1 MSASEQEIKSQVAEM
16 RQALRSARTSMRAGR
31 LVGIFGVLA
40 GLCIVGL
47 FVYLFISLGMR
58 AADRKAIEPIL
69 RRHVEA
75 LQIRSSLEQIVRDVG
90 PVYLDEA
97 GKMLKGMDLQGVAV
111 TQAQEFMKDMEPVL
125 REQLE
130 RVRPRLEG
138 LIEAQ
143 RTRTMADLEDLLRNK
158 LTGRLTQLVGEQG
171 ARLGTE
177 TKLDEDT
184 LTKIIQNML
193 DASTG
198 ALQKS
203 VTSRWG
209 DMEGEM
215 KKIGNLVLDLPA
227 LPEQNQEQ
235 LLVQIRDVLL
245 NLVKYQLPDVRFA
258 PGDFPSA
265 PAADLTAPGAEL
277 PAAPA
282 PPPPDLTPEAEQ
294 ARAKVRAE
302 MEAKA
307 AEAER
312 KAAVEAAAKAAADAE
327 AARRTPPAATEEAR

>member
-58 AADRKAIEPIL
+58 AADRKAIEPVL

-90 PVYLDEA
+90 PVYLQEA
-97 GKMLKGMDLQGVAV
+97 GKVVQSMDLQGVVV

-158 LTGRLTQLVGEQG
+158 LTGRLTELVGQQG
-171 ARLGTE
+171 ERLGTE
-177 TKLDEDT
+177 TNLTEDT
-184 LTKIIQNML
+184 LTKIIENMR

-198 ALQKS
+198 ALEKA

-235 LLVQIRDVLL
+235 LLEQIRDVLL
-245 NLVKYQLPDVRFA
+245 NLVKYQLPDVKFTDE
-258 PGDFPSA
+258 DFPKAQVA
-265 PAADLTAPGAEL
+265 PTIAPTI
-277 PAAPA
+277 A
-282 PPPPDLTPEAEQ
+282 PPLTPEEQQ

-302 MEAKA
+302 IEAKA